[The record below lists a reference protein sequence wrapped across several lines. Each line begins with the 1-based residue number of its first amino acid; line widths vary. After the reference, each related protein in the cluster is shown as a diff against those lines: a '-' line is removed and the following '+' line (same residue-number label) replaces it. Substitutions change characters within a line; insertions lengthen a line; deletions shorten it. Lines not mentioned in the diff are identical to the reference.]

1 MSDIGSGGF
10 GPPPSTGAG
19 HAAGMA
25 NAAHAA
31 HEHRRLINA
40 EKRAELKA
48 SRGSRFPAL
57 RQLLARL
64 TRRTG

>member
-1 MSDIGSGGF
+1 
-10 GPPPSTGAG
+10 
-19 HAAGMA
+19 MA

-57 RQLLARL
+57 RRLLARL
-64 TRRTG
+64 SRRTD